1 MRLLVTAALF
11 IATLCGCGQR
21 VVVWNG
27 SATLG
32 DSAIAFPSSETIRA
46 LGPGRLIC
54 VSGAVDSTL
63 GKKPPQLDV
72 YLVQRN
78 GSRERVGWRPD
89 TSIDG
94 PSSALVSFPDSLRT
108 VHTPARVVV
117 YPPSPPDMRER
128 EGLLC
133 AVDWHGPQLF
143 TGYNAVEI
151 RSNVKL
157 RITEIRW
164 LTEWPSL

>member
-1 MRLLVTAALF
+1 
-11 IATLCGCGQR
+11 
-21 VVVWNG
+21 
-27 SATLG
+27 
-32 DSAIAFPSSETIRA
+32 
-46 LGPGRLIC
+46 
-54 VSGAVDSTL
+54 
-63 GKKPPQLDV
+63 
-72 YLVQRN
+72 
-78 GSRERVGWRPD
+78 
-89 TSIDG
+89 
-94 PSSALVSFPDSLRT
+94 
-108 VHTPARVVV
+108 
-117 YPPSPPDMRER
+117 MRER